1 MNRKLFG
8 SEPDESGADLYED
21 LPPDPV
27 SESQARSSLHGREF
41 DEEAFSFLEDLG
53 ARIVDRY
60 VRVFGLRLD
69 AEVEGSNGK
78 HFFMDAHGTPD
89 RTDRPQAGMRRQDTM
104 LKFGFKAL
112 RLQQRGCRHPLL
124 LITSH
129 LPKPGTSSAYLLTE
143 LNDAVF
149 DAVAT
154 VGDLAGQQRLRSYL
168 NDVPPPAKPLEA
180 PWRAV
185 QLELGIDPFDD
196 DQEEEADA

>member
-1 MNRKLFG
+1 MNFKLFG
-8 SEPDESGADLYED
+8 SEPDDTGADLYED

-41 DEEAFSFLEDLG
+41 DEEAFGFLEALG
-53 ARIVDRY
+53 ARVIDRY
-60 VRVFGLRLD
+60 VRVDGYPLD
-69 AEVEGSNGK
+69 AEIEGANGK
-78 HFFMDAHGTPD
+78 RFLVDAHGTPD
-89 RTDRPQAGMRRQDTM
+89 RTDRSQAGMRRQDTM

-112 RLQQRGCRHPLL
+112 RLQQRRCRLPIL

-143 LNDAVF
+143 LKDALF

-154 VGDLAGQQRLRSYL
+154 VGDFAGQQRLQTYF
-168 NDVPPPAKPLEA
+168 NDVPPPAKPLAA

-185 QLELGIDPFDD
+185 QLELDIDLFDEG
-196 DQEEEADA
+196 EEFDA